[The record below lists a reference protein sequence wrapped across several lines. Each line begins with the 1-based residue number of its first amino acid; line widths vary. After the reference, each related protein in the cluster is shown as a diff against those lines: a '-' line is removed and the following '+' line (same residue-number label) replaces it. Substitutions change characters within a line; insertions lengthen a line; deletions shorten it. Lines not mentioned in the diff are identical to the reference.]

1 VYKGLNVEVEEA
13 EFNQEAYDA
22 ALTKLRKQHCDIIE
36 QPAGVP
42 CADGDQ
48 IIVNMVGFLANEDG
62 GKGEPLPALAG
73 GEGVTVPLEPGKFM
87 PGLVEGLVGACKD
100 ETKDIQVTFPPRSS
114 APQLAGKTAIFE
126 VEVLEVQQRHL
137 PEVGDSFAQ
146 RVKDDMTW
154 EELDAKL
161 REGVQ
166 ADADERLKQNTHLAL
181 EKALVTA
188 LPEDLEVPETMV
200 EQDTKQRFAMML
212 ADLKDRGTSE
222 EELKKLIT
230 SENYERYTTIA
241 RPQCVAG
248 IKGNLALKTVAT
260 AQGLSVAQG
269 EVDDEVMT
277 LQAQALQRK
286 EKFRESEVRPKVEA
300 QLEKTMVLNWL
311 ESHATIS
318 VVEKKEFDPSEVL
331 GASPEELAAK
341 LAAEEAEKKK
351 A

>member
-1 VYKGLNVEVEEA
+1 MARVRRTCLLFSLVSRLHARACHSLLRLLQVYKGLNVEVEEA

-48 IIVNMVGFLANEDG
+48 IIVNRVGFLANEDG

-146 RVKDDMTW
+146 RVTDDMTDDW
-154 EELDAKL
+154 KSKSRKL
-161 REGVQ
+161 WR
-166 ADADERLKQNTHLAL
+166 
-181 EKALVTA
+181 
-188 LPEDLEVPETMV
+188 
-200 EQDTKQRFAMML
+200 
-212 ADLKDRGTSE
+212 TS
-222 EELKKLIT
+222 T
-230 SENYERYTTIA
+230 S
-241 RPQCVAG
+241 
-248 IKGNLALKTVAT
+248 
-260 AQGLSVAQG
+260 
-269 EVDDEVMT
+269 
-277 LQAQALQRK
+277 
-286 EKFRESEVRPKVEA
+286 SEA
-300 QLEKTMVLNWL
+300 
-311 ESHATIS
+311 
-318 VVEKKEFDPSEVL
+318 
-331 GASPEELAAK
+331 GASATVRHRRI
-341 LAAEEAEKKK
+341 
-351 A
+351 